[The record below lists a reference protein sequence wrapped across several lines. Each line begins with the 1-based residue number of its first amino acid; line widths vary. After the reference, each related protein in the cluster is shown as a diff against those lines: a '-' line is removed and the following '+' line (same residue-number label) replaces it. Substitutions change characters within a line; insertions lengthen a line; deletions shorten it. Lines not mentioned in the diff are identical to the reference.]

1 MAGRPRDRDPAHR
14 RGGARGGRDRS
25 DHEDRDQDCQH
36 QARQAEQRG
45 HHSGA
50 RVHRRGRAGA
60 GESPRGR
67 VPGTGEVAP
76 SPGRIVLL
84 GSMVEAGLLVLAFA
98 VGRLTGIPPLSHLRL
113 DAPGLA
119 AGLLAALPMVAALL
133 WCLRTSWPPI
143 VRLVERVQAEVAPLF
158 RGIGPG
164 GLALLAALAGLGEE
178 ALFRGVAQPW
188 LAGMLSPWP
197 AVALTGLAFGLLHPV
212 SLAYSVLAGLA
223 GAYFGALVVLS
234 GNLLVPVV
242 AHAGYDLVALLV
254 LVRMKPIDTTVVV
267 PQTPFSTTTT
277 SFHRPFGGVMSTTA
291 THAPG
296 TFSWADLGTPDPAA
310 AKRFYTGVF
319 GWGFEDRPIS
329 GGEYYTI
336 FDVGGKSVA
345 ALYSQMA
352 DQRAAGVPPHW
363 LSYVSVE
370 SADRSAARAGELGGS
385 VLAPAFDVMEAGRMA
400 VIQDPTGGILAV
412 WEPRAHPGA
421 GLLGEAGALCWNELC
436 TRDPGRAATFY
447 GGLFGWVDEAMAMA
461 GFEYTVFKRGDQPV
475 GGAMPIQPEWGD
487 MPPHWSVYFAVE
499 DCDACATSAGRLG
512 GTVIKAP
519 ADIPGVG
526 RFAVLRDPQGAV
538 FSVLQAA
545 AATP

>member
-1 MAGRPRDRDPAHR
+1 MRPAWWPGSLAVLPLV
-14 RGGARGGRDRS
+14 GG
-25 DHEDRDQDCQH
+25 
-36 QARQAEQRG
+36 
-45 HHSGA
+45 
-50 RVHRRGRAGA
+50 
-60 GESPRGR
+60 
-67 VPGTGEVAP
+67 
-76 SPGRIVLL
+76 L
-84 GSMVEAGLLVLAFA
+84 F
-98 VGRLTGIPPLSHLRL
+98 
-113 DAPGLA
+113 
-119 AGLLAALPMVAALL
+119 
-133 WCLRTSWPPI
+133 WCLRTRWPPI
-143 VRLVERVQAEVAPLF
+143 VRLIERVDVEVAPLF
-158 RGIGPG
+158 RGIGPL

-188 LAGMLSPWP
+188 LARMLSPWP

-254 LVRMKPIDTTVVV
+254 LVRMKPIDTAVVV

-277 SFHRPFGGVMSTTA
+277 SFHRAFGGVMSTTA

-310 AKRFYTGVF
+310 AKRFYTGLF
-319 GWGFEDRPIS
+319 GWSFEDRPIS
-329 GGEYYTI
+329 NGEYYTI

-345 ALYSQMA
+345 ALYNQMA
-352 DQRAAGVPPHW
+352 DQRAAGIPPHW

-370 SADRSAARAGELGGS
+370 SADQAATRAGELGGT

-400 VIQDPTGGILAV
+400 VIQDPTGGVLAV
-412 WEPRAHPGA
+412 WEPRKSPGA

-447 GGLFGWVDEAMAMA
+447 GALFGWAPEAMAMP
-461 GFEYTVFKRGDQPV
+461 GFEYTVFKRGDQPA
-475 GGAMPIQPEWGD
+475 GGAMPIQAEWGD

-499 DCDACATSAGRLG
+499 DCDACAATATRLG
-512 GTVIKAP
+512 GSVLTP
-519 ADIPGVG
+519 PTDIPGVG
-526 RFAVLRDPQGAV
+526 RFAVLRDPQGAN
-538 FSVLQAA
+538 FSVLQPAA
-545 AATP
+545 PTP